1 MKTLHTLCAALLV
14 STLAGCGGGGGAGL
28 ACGGLLSAAC
38 NTAKPNTEP
47 VANAGTIQNVTLD
60 VPAFVNGVPKLIK
73 LVTLDGSRSTDKE
86 SDSLNLTYK
95 WTMTEKPGGSN
106 ATLSSASSVRPTFI
120 ADVTGVYRISLVV
133 SDGKLSSVND
143 ASVTVVASITN
154 SAPVAD
160 AGPTQNV
167 VLGSTVMLDG
177 TTSTDADLSDPRI
190 YRWALQVPKSSGST
204 ARLSDASSPR
214 PTFVADKL
222 GEYIA
227 TLWVSDGKVE
237 SSPVMVSVFSSVEN
251 TAPTARAG
259 DDQTVKLGTS
269 AVTVSLDGTN
279 STDPENDR
287 LSYKWTWMSYPTS
300 VSVTTAPSLTAT
312 SPRPTFTPTIAGTY
326 VLALTVND
334 GKKDSTPDPVTITV
348 NAASTNTP
356 PVAVA
361 GTDQYVPVS
370 STNKITLNGSASY
383 DSDAGETS
391 TLSYKWYLSRPAA
404 DTTTTTSPFSSLTSP
419 TFYASTAGVYVAS
432 LVVTD
437 ANGKDSAVSTTRVTA
452 STANSPPVANAGVSL
467 TGTVG
472 TEVTLDG
479 SASTDAD
486 GDTITYAWTI
496 QSAPDNNS
504 VTSLTNASTA
514 TPSFTPN
521 AVGVYVIKLIVND
534 GKVSSAAHTVTV
546 TVAAS
551 S

>member
-1 MKTLHTLCAALLV
+1 MKTIRTLCAVFLV
-14 STLAGCGGGGGAGL
+14 SLLTACGGGAGGGV
-28 ACGGLLSAAC
+28 ACGGLLSNVC
-38 NTAKPNTEP
+38 SKEKVNTEP

-60 VPAFVNGVPKLIK
+60 VPAFINGVSKLTK

-86 SDSLNLTYK
+86 TDSLNLTYK
-95 WTMTEKPGGSN
+95 WTLSEKPAGST
-106 ATLSSASSVRPTFI
+106 ATLSSATAVRPTFT
-120 ADVTGVYRISLVV
+120 ADVTGTYKISLVV
-133 SDGKLSSVND
+133 SDGKLSSIND

-190 YRWALQVPKSSGST
+190 YRWTLQVPKSSGST

-237 SSPVMVSVFSSVEN
+237 SSPIMVSVFSSVEN
-251 TAPTARAG
+251 TAPTALAG

-269 AVTVSLDGTN
+269 AITVYLDGTN

-287 LSYKWTWMSYPTS
+287 LTYKWTWMSYPTS
-300 VSVTTAPSLTAT
+300 VSVTSAPSLSAT
-312 SPRPTFTPTIAGTY
+312 SPKPSFTPTLSGTY
-326 VLALTVND
+326 VLTLIVND
-334 GKKDSTPDPVTITV
+334 GKKDSAPDPVTITV
-348 NAASTNTP
+348 NAATSNTA

-361 GTDQYVPVS
+361 GTDQFVPAS
-370 STNKITLNGSASY
+370 ATNKVTLTGSGSY

-391 TLSYKWYLSRPAA
+391 SLTYKWYLSRPYT
-404 DTTTTTSPFSSLTSP
+404 DTTTTASPFSTLQNP
-419 TFYASTAGVYVAS
+419 TFYAPSVGVYVAS

-437 ANGKDSAVSTTRVTA
+437 VNGKDSIVSSTRITA
-452 STANSPPVANAGVSL
+452 SAANSPPVANAGIAKTGSI
-467 TGTVG
+467 GTV
-472 TEVTLDG
+472 VNLDG
-479 SASTDAD
+479 SASSDAD

-496 QSAPDNNS
+496 QSAPDSNS
-504 VTSLTNASTA
+504 VTTLTNPTSAK
-514 TPSFTPN
+514 PSFTPN
-521 AVGVYVIKLIVND
+521 VAGVYVLKLIVND
-534 GKVSSAAHTVTV
+534 GKVNSAAHTVAV
-546 TVAAS
+546 TVAAAS
-551 S
+551 